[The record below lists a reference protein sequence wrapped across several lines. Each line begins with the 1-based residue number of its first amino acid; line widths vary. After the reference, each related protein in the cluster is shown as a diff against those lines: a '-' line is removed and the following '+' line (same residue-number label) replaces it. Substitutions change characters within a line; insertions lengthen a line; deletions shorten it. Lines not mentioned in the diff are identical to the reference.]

1 MSTDETGRKA
11 SARLLFTQ
19 RRVTLYSERYTR
31 NWSNQ
36 ELSDTLSVTDTCD
49 RHTGRGQ
56 YPDNNGDPND
66 TCTNMMARKK

>member
-11 SARLLFTQ
+11 SANLLFTQ

-36 ELSDTLSVTDTCD
+36 EPSDTLSVTGTCD
-49 RHTGRGQ
+49 RHTGRVK
-56 YPDNNGDPND
+56 N
-66 TCTNMMARKK
+66 